1 MLPKTQFISLENKT
15 VHFIAPL
22 RVVNKKACLKD
33 PVNLFTG
40 KMEEKKRPAFDD

>member
-1 MLPKTQFISLENKT
+1 MLPKTQFIYLENKT

-22 RVVNKKACLKD
+22 RAVNKNACLKD

-40 KMEEKKRPAFDD
+40 KMGKKKVCF